1 MSTVQERSE
10 WVAKPPET
18 EEEAKRRHSDVQAL
32 LNAGDQRLVD
42 GMTYKWENEKHCAA
56 VFAAWLSEQSKS
68 SIADRLEI
76 VESFALC
83 EERWFRFFKGS
94 GAACEQADFA
104 DRTHWVI
111 SQLANQWRERHAKT

>member
-1 MSTVQERSE
+1 MSTVQEHSE

-83 EERWFRFFKGS
+83 EVRWYRFSKGS
-94 GAACEQADFA
+94 CAACEQADFA

-111 SQLANQWRERHAKT
+111 SQLANQWREIHAKT